1 MQTLCEQRQEI
12 YKNPDLPICSSL
24 ALYVLAELRPRPDN
38 PNHFVLGCTE
48 VNDVE
53 GIGLFV
59 SPVDAV
65 IRCRVFNSEGGK
77 FEVFPF
83 ESIDPRRFIRD
94 HDGWLTLYIA
104 YGFAAHGNKLVLR
117 ENGYPSGLI
126 YTTHSKFSLEDIK
139 EHIHFEFGK
148 SVTNWLDRV
157 HRAVGVPEY
166 PSLVYEQAQSPMAEL
181 ELLASTALRVA
192 EYTEP
197 DEHKPM
203 QCALFDPVEAQWR
216 FADYDTI

>member
-1 MQTLCEQRQEI
+1 MQTLSEQRKEI
-12 YKNPDLPICSSL
+12 YKNHNLAICSSL
-24 ALYVLAELRPRPDN
+24 ALYVLAELSPRPDN
-38 PNHFVLGCTE
+38 PTNLVLGCTE

-65 IRCRVFNSEGGK
+65 IRRRAFNCKGGN

-94 HDGWLTLYIA
+94 SDGWLTLYIA
-104 YGFAAHGNKLVLR
+104 YGFAAHGNKLVLE
-117 ENGYPSGLI
+117 ENGYPSVLV
-126 YTTHSKFSLEDIK
+126 YVTHSKFSLEDIGD
-139 EHIHFEFGK
+139 HIHLEFGK

-157 HRAVGVPEY
+157 HRAVGLPDY
-166 PSLVYEQAQSPMAEL
+166 PSLVYEQARSPMTEL

-197 DEHKPM
+197 DERKPM
-203 QCALFDPVEAQWR
+203 QCAVFDPVEAQWR
-216 FADYDTI
+216 FADYDMI